1 MKNINKQL
9 RSQLWPK
16 FRYQVDS
23 QLYSQLWRQL
33 LLQINALRVQLD
45 EQLKNI

>member
-1 MKNINKQL
+1 M
-9 RSQLWPK
+9 
-16 FRYQVDS
+16 YQVDS